1 MVAPT
6 HLKSFQALV
15 HASQLGSLKK
25 AADALS
31 ITPAAV
37 GQRVKALETYLGVE
51 LLLRGRSGL
60 QPSPALAAALPRLVA
75 AFSNLEAAAE
85 ILDLHRGQEIHI
97 AAASDVMEFWLK
109 PRLSQF
115 RQEYPGVSFC
125 INGEGDAPLRVGQVD
140 CELRFGSQHPQ
151 FDTLFPDYV
160 VPVSSPANQQRI
172 ARQPRR
178 TRLEGFPLLHLD
190 FYRNDQ
196 NVPDWPTWIRR
207 QRLRRTAPERGIRFQ
222 RVTDAVDAVLADA
235 GLTLGGMALLS
246 GLVEQKKIGLPFGI
260 ASGVWTHH
268 VYQVRFRPDSLQ
280 RPPVRQFR
288 RWLIERGAETRQQL
302 IQLVKK

>member
-51 LLLRGRSGL
+51 LLLRGRTGL

-75 AFSNLEAAAE
+75 AFSNLEAATE
-85 ILDLHRGQEIHI
+85 ILDMHRGQEIHVG
-97 AAASDVMEFWLK
+97 APSDIVELWLK
-109 PRLSQF
+109 PRLPGFTQN
-115 RQEYPGVSFC
+115 YPGTSFC
-125 INGEGDAPLRVGQVD
+125 INGEGDAPLRLGQID
-140 CELRFGSQHPQ
+140 CEIRFGPGQSQ
-151 FDTLFPDYV
+151 FDPLFPDYV
-160 VPVSSPANQQRI
+160 VPVSSPVNQERI

-196 NVPDWPTWIRR
+196 NVPDWGTWIRR
-207 QRLRRTAPERGIRFQ
+207 QRLRRTAPERGMRFQ
-222 RVTDAVDAVLADA
+222 RVTDALDAVLADA

-246 GLVEQKKIGLPFGI
+246 GMLDQKKIGLPFGI

-268 VYQVRFRPDSLQ
+268 VYQMRFRPESLK

-288 RWLIERGAETRQQL
+288 RWLIERGAETQQQL
-302 IQLVKK
+302 IRLVGK